1 MQASVIPAPFLSASI
16 RALVFSFNTT
26 VNLMSTF
33 ASRFTLSA
41 AAAAALISASAPAA
55 VSFEKDILPV
65 LTKKCV
71 DCHKAPFE
79 ENGKKKEPK
88 AGLRLDASWAI
99 LKGSE
104 NGPVLTPG
112 APDKSSLYEVVTL
125 PKDDDDHMP
134 PKGEDLTAE
143 ELKALKAWIEEGA
156 DFGGWIGSKD
166 GMPAD
171 AQMATAVKEVKPRE
185 HELFFAA
192 LEKEVKP
199 LPDDALAK
207 AKAGGAQVSPVKVDS
222 PLVRADFLTGVSK
235 CTDEKAAVLLAIK
248 ENVVQLDL
256 GRTAIT
262 DAALKNTVSQLPRLV
277 SLDLRQT
284 KVTDAGL
291 EALTGLKKLQTI
303 NLYGTEITDAGLK
316 HLASIKSLKS
326 VYLWQSKATEAG
338 VKQLVAAI
346 PGLKATVK

>member
-1 MQASVIPAPFLSASI
+1 
-16 RALVFSFNTT
+16 
-26 VNLMSTF
+26 MSTS
-33 ASRFTLSA
+33 AYRFPVFGVL
-41 AAAAALISASAPAA
+41 ALLASAPAA
-55 VSFEKDILPV
+55 DAAVNFEKDILPV
-65 LTKKCV
+65 LTKKCI
-71 DCHKAPFE
+71 DCHKAPYE

-104 NGPVLTPG
+104 NGPVLTAG
-112 APDKSSLYEVVTL
+112 APDKSDLYHVVTL

-134 PKGEDLTAE
+134 PKGEDLTPDE
-143 ELKALKAWIEEGA
+143 IKALKAWIEEGA
-156 DFGGWIGSKD
+156 NFGGWIGSKD

-171 AQMATAVKEVKPRE
+171 AAGAPAKETKPRE
-185 HELFFAA
+185 HELFYAA

-199 LPDDALAK
+199 LSDDALAK

-222 PLVRADFLTGVSK
+222 PLVRVDFLTGVSK
-235 CTDEKAAVLLAIK
+235 CTDDKAGVLLAIK
-248 ENVVQLDL
+248 ENVVQVDL

-262 DAALKNTVSQLPRLV
+262 DAALKESVSQLPRLV

-291 EALTGLKKLQTI
+291 EALTGLKKLQTL
-303 NLYGTEITDAGLK
+303 NLYGTEVSDAGLK
-316 HLASIKSLKS
+316 HLARIKSLKN

-338 VKQLVAAI
+338 VKQLMAAI
-346 PGLKATVK
+346 PGLKASVK

>member
-1 MQASVIPAPFLSASI
+1 MSTSAYRSTLFVFASLASVPAG
-16 RALVFSFNTT
+16 
-26 VNLMSTF
+26 
-33 ASRFTLSA
+33 
-41 AAAAALISASAPAA
+41 AA

-65 LTKKCV
+65 LNKKCV

-88 AGLRLDASWAI
+88 AGLRLDAAWAI

-112 APDKSSLYEVVTL
+112 APDKSSIYEVVML
-125 PKDDDDHMP
+125 PKDDDSHMP
-134 PKGEDLTAE
+134 PKGDDLTPE
-143 ELKALKAWIEEGA
+143 ETKALKTWIEEGA

-171 AQMATAVKEVKPRE
+171 AQMTTTKEVKPRE
-185 HELFFAA
+185 HDLFYTA
-192 LEKEVKP
+192 LEKDVKP
-199 LPDDALAK
+199 LADDVLAK
-207 AKAGGAQVSPVKVDS
+207 AKAGGAQVSPVKVGS
-222 PLVRADFLTGVSK
+222 ALVRVDFLTGVSK
-235 CTDEKAAVLLAIK
+235 CDDEKAAVLLALKDNI
-248 ENVVQLDL
+248 VQVDL
-256 GRTAIT
+256 GRTVVT
-262 DAALKNTVSQLPRLV
+262 DATLKNTLSQLPRLV

-291 EALTGLKKLQTI
+291 ESLSGLTKLQSL
-303 NLYGTEITDAGLK
+303 NLYGTEVTDAGLK
-316 HLASIKSLKS
+316 HLAKIKSLKN

-346 PGLKATVK
+346 PGLKATLK

>member
-1 MQASVIPAPFLSASI
+1 
-16 RALVFSFNTT
+16 
-26 VNLMSTF
+26 MSTSAYRSTLFVF
-33 ASRFTLSA
+33 ASLA
-41 AAAAALISASAPAA
+41 AVPAGAA

-65 LTKKCV
+65 LNKKCV

-112 APDKSSLYEVVTL
+112 APDKSSIYEAVML
-125 PKDDDDHMP
+125 PKDDDGHMP
-134 PKGEDLTAE
+134 PKGDDLTPE
-143 ELKALKAWIEEGA
+143 EIKALKTWIEEGA

-171 AQMATAVKEVKPRE
+171 AQMATTKEVKPRE
-185 HELFFAA
+185 HDLFYTA
-192 LEKEVKP
+192 LEKDVKP
-199 LPDDALAK
+199 LADDVLAK
-207 AKAGGAQVSPVKVDS
+207 AKAGGAQVSPVKVGS
-222 PLVRADFLTGVSK
+222 PLVRVDFLTGVSK
-235 CTDEKAAVLLAIK
+235 CDDEKAAVLLALK
-248 ENVVQLDL
+248 ENIVQVDL
-256 GRTAIT
+256 GRTVVT
-262 DAALKNTVSQLPRLV
+262 DATLKNTLSQLPRLV

-291 EALTGLKKLQTI
+291 ESLTGLTKLQSL
-303 NLYGTEITDAGLK
+303 NLYGTEVTDAGLK
-316 HLASIKSLKS
+316 HLAKIKSLKN